1 MTSKAI
7 NPLRQRMI
15 DDMTMRRMALHTQ
28 QGYIRAVKRF
38 ADFFGRSPDKATAE
52 DIRRFHV
59 HLAKTMGRIPTMNA
73 TMTALKFFFGVTLGR
88 RDVVDGIP
96 FAREP
101 RKLPVVLSTDE
112 VARLL
117 AAAANIKYRAALSL
131 AYATGLRVSEVV
143 SLKVTDI
150 DSKRMVV
157 RVDEGKGSKDR
168 YVMLS
173 PYLLQL
179 LRQWWKE
186 LEPEVWLFP
195 GYGDRHMSAR
205 QLHRICQET
214 AKRAGIKKRVSP
226 HTLRHSFATHL
237 LERGIDIRLI
247 QAMLGHKRLDT
258 TALYTHVAVTT
269 LSNVASPLDY
279 LFEAM
284 KPPA

>member
-1 MTSKAI
+1 MTKKVIS
-7 NPLRQRMI
+7 PLRQRMI
-15 DDMTMRRMALHTQ
+15 DDMTMRRM
-28 QGYIRAVKRF
+28 
-38 ADFFGRSPDKATAE
+38 ATAE

-59 HLAKTMGRIPTMNA
+59 HLAKTMVRNPTMNA
-73 TMTALKFFFGVTLGR
+73 TMTALKFFFRVTLGR
-88 RDVVDGIP
+88 PDVVEGIP

-101 RKLPVVLSTDE
+101 RKLPVVLSPDE

-157 RVDEGKGSKDR
+157 RVEQGKGSKDR

-173 PYLLQL
+173 PYLLTL

-186 LEPEVWLFP
+186 LEPEIWLFP
-195 GYGDRHMSAR
+195 SYQDRHMSGR

-214 AKRAGIKKRVSP
+214 AKQAGIKKRVSP
-226 HTLRHSFATHL
+226 HTLRHNSECRIIPRSRREF
-237 LERGIDIRLI
+237 LI
-247 QAMLGHKRLDT
+247 HIHHQ
-258 TALYTHVAVTT
+258 
-269 LSNVASPLDY
+269 
-279 LFEAM
+279 
-284 KPPA
+284 

>member
-1 MTSKAI
+1 MTRKAI
-7 NPLRQRMI
+7 SPLRQRMI

-28 QGYIRAVKRF
+28 QGYVRAVKRF
-38 ADFFGRSPDKATAE
+38 GDFFGRSPDKATAE
-52 DIRRFHV
+52 DVRRFHV
-59 HLAKTMGRIPTMNA
+59 HLAKTLVGIPTMNA

-88 RDVVDGIP
+88 PDVVEGIP

-101 RKLPVVLSTDE
+101 RKLPVVLSPEE

-131 AYATGLRVSEVV
+131 AHATGLRVSEVV

-157 RVDEGKGSKDR
+157 RVEQGKGSKDR

-173 PYLLQL
+173 PYLLRL

-195 GYGDRHMSAR
+195 SYQDRHMSAR

-214 AKRAGIKKRVSP
+214 AKQAGIKKRGSP
-226 HTLRHSFATHL
+226 TTPALWAKSVMGSWRAAAAECQRYRL
-237 LERGIDIRLI
+237 L
-247 QAMLGHKRLDT
+247 
-258 TALYTHVAVTT
+258 
-269 LSNVASPLDY
+269 
-279 LFEAM
+279 
-284 KPPA
+284 

>member
-1 MTSKAI
+1 MTNKAI
-7 NPLRQRMI
+7 SPLLQRMI
-15 DDMTMRRMALHTQ
+15 DDMTMRRLAPKTQ

-38 ADFFGRSPDKATAE
+38 AEFFGRSPDKASAE
-52 DIRRFHV
+52 DVRRFHV
-59 HLAKTMGRIPTMNA
+59 HLAKTIGQIPTMNA
-73 TMTALKFFFGVTLGR
+73 TMTALKFFFGVTIGR
-88 RDVVDGIP
+88 PDIVDGIP

-101 RKLPVVLSTDE
+101 RKLPVVLSPDE

-117 AAAANIKYRAALSL
+117 AAAANVKYRAALSL

-157 RVDEGKGSKDR
+157 RIEQGKGSKDR

-173 PYLLQL
+173 PYLLTL

-195 GYGDRHMSAR
+195 SYQDRHMSAR

-237 LERGIDIRLI
+237 LERGIDIRVI
-247 QAMLGHKRLDT
+247 QAMLGHKKLDT
-258 TALYTHVAVTT
+258 TAHYTQVATDILRQV
-269 LSNVASPLDY
+269 VSPLET
-279 LFEAM
+279 L
-284 KPPA
+284 PPS